1 MNMVKVINGEV
12 TPATLPKSDKL
23 HDGRT
28 VSNYHLLP
36 ADVLLQEGWYP
47 LEQQIPEYDPE
58 TQYIELDRYEIGVG
72 KVTQVYKV
80 QTILGGS

>member
-1 MNMVKVINGEV
+1 MVKVINGEV

-47 LEQQIPEYDPE
+47 LEQQIPEPYRAE
-58 TQYIELDRYEIGVG
+58 VEL
-72 KVTQVYKV
+72 
-80 QTILGGS
+80 ILGGSQS

>member
-47 LEQQIPEYDPE
+47 LEQQIPEYDAE
-58 TQYIELDRYEIGVG
+58 SQYIEHDRYDIQTDKVIEVYRVVPIG
-72 KVTQVYKV
+72 TE
-80 QTILGGS
+80 